1 MSRLENTPTKW
12 LFIIIMSA
20 ISLSCLTMFLVISS
34 SNKII
39 RENSHWVNHTYR
51 VMLEVDKAVEQVVNM
66 ETGYR
71 GYMITGN
78 KNFLEPYYQG
88 KKKIHIA
95 LEDLIELTKD
105 NNTQT
110 IAFNSVLAEVN
121 NWQSEVLDAGIAIRE
136 IGSNKAA
143 SEFVNEATG
152 KAYVDKIRRIL
163 DEASGREEALLIQRA
178 IDQRVSL
185 ENLQLWT
192 LITLGIS
199 WLISA
204 LILFLASKTIL
215 KNVDDI
221 SVAIDCFAKGEI
233 KLINAEPSQ
242 NEFYKIR
249 QCFNRSMAQLTSLIN
264 ELTLS
269 SEQSNL
275 ATGKLSTVM
284 ESTANN
290 AQTELAQVDEIS
302 TAISQLSSTAR
313 EVSSNATQAEE
324 QTRIALSSVEN
335 GSHLL
340 QESTELTSRMSGS
353 IQVTAGLIEDL
364 KNSAINISEVTNIIS
379 SISEQTNLLALNAAI
394 EAARAGEQGRGFAVV
409 ADEVRSLAGKT
420 QESTRSIQEIITR
433 LQNQSKQAN
442 DNIISDVESIKASV
456 DISEKVMA
464 AFKDI
469 DASVKTIS
477 DMNALVATASH
488 QQFSVT
494 ESIAVTTIK
503 ARDLVNENASA
514 VQQCQSATDKLV
526 TFAKKQNNELAFL
539 KVIKC

>member
-78 KNFLEPYYQG
+78 KSFLAPYYQG
-88 KKKIHIA
+88 KKKIHVA
-95 LEDLIELTKD
+95 LKGLIELTKD

-110 IAFNSVLAEVN
+110 IAFNSVHAEVN

-136 IGSNKAA
+136 IGSHQAA
-143 SEFVNEATG
+143 SEFVNKATG

-185 ENLQLWT
+185 ENLERWT

-233 KLINAEPSQ
+233 KLINAEPSK

-249 QCFNRSMAQLTSLIN
+249 QCFNRFNGAIDLIN
-264 ELTLS
+264 
-269 SEQSNL
+269 
-275 ATGKLSTVM
+275 
-284 ESTANN
+284 
-290 AQTELAQVDEIS
+290 
-302 TAISQLSSTAR
+302 
-313 EVSSNATQAEE
+313 
-324 QTRIALSSVEN
+324 
-335 GSHLL
+335 
-340 QESTELTSRMSGS
+340 
-353 IQVTAGLIEDL
+353 
-364 KNSAINISEVTNIIS
+364 
-379 SISEQTNLLALNAAI
+379 
-394 EAARAGEQGRGFAVV
+394 
-409 ADEVRSLAGKT
+409 
-420 QESTRSIQEIITR
+420 
-433 LQNQSKQAN
+433 
-442 DNIISDVESIKASV
+442 
-456 DISEKVMA
+456 
-464 AFKDI
+464 
-469 DASVKTIS
+469 
-477 DMNALVATASH
+477 
-488 QQFSVT
+488 
-494 ESIAVTTIK
+494 
-503 ARDLVNENASA
+503 
-514 VQQCQSATDKLV
+514 
-526 TFAKKQNNELAFL
+526 
-539 KVIKC
+539 

>member
-1 MSRLENTPTKW
+1 MSRLENIPTKW

-20 ISLSCLTMFLVISS
+20 ISLSFLTMLLVISS
-34 SNKII
+34 SNKLI

-51 VMLEVDKAVEQVVNM
+51 VMLDIDKAVEQVVNM

-95 LEDLIELTKD
+95 LEGLIELTKD

-110 IAFNSVLAEVN
+110 IAFNSILAEVN
-121 NWQSEVLDAGIAIRE
+121 NWQSEVLDTGIAIRE
-136 IGSNKAA
+136 IGSNQAA
-143 SEFVNEATG
+143 SEFVNKATG

-163 DEASGREEALLIQRA
+163 DGASVREEALLIQRA
-178 IDQRVSL
+178 IDKEASL
-185 ENLQLWT
+185 EGLERWT
-192 LITLGIS
+192 LLTLSIS

-204 LILFLASKTIL
+204 LILFLATKTIL

-233 KLINAEPSQ
+233 KRINAKPSQ

-249 QCFNRSMAQLTSLIN
+249 QSFNRSMMQLTSLID

-269 SEQSNL
+269 SEKSNL
-275 ATGKLSTVM
+275 ATGKLSAVM

-290 AQTELAQVDEIS
+290 AQVELAQVDEIS
-302 TAISQLSSTAR
+302 TAISQLSSTAS

-324 QTRIALSSVEN
+324 QTRIALSSVEK

-353 IQVTAGLIEDL
+353 IQVTARLIEDL
-364 KNSAINISEVTNIIS
+364 KNSAINISEVTDIIS

-433 LQNQSKQAN
+433 LQNQSEQAN
-442 DNIISDVESIKASV
+442 DNIISDVESIKGSV
-456 DISEKVMA
+456 EISEKVKA

-469 DASVKTIS
+469 DASVRTIS
-477 DMNALVATASH
+477 DMNALVATASY

-514 VQQCQSATDKLV
+514 VQQSQSATDELV
-526 TFAKKQNNELAFL
+526 TFAKKQNNELAFF
-539 KVIKC
+539 KVIKY